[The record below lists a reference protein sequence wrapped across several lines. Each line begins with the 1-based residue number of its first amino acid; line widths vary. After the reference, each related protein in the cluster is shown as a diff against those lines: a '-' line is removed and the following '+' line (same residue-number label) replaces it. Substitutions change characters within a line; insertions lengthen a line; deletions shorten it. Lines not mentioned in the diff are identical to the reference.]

1 MILRSV
7 GPYVCF
13 LLCAASLAVGGE
25 LRKSPW
31 TTWSPRPEILPIATR
46 EDSGKPEDRK
56 GGEPSETLIL
66 KGGGNPAVFGGWHQ
80 RINGI
85 EPGQWYRFSAQ
96 YTVTG
101 ITAHNRQVLAR
112 IEWLDAEGRRAGQ
125 PEFAYHQQTAGSG
138 SAKLHGPVSDSSET
152 QSRAADR
159 SIPPSPTSSALRSAS
174 LTVPAPPRASTAVL
188 QLYLAHAPDAEIRWS
203 QIQFNPIST
212 PPDRKIT
219 VAAVNLRPAK
229 SSGPEANLEAFARTA
244 EREIQTPVDLIV
256 LPEGITVVGTNKV
269 YAEVAEPADGPSVRR
284 LGALARAKNSWVVA
298 GIYERDGTAI
308 YNTAILLDRQGKL
321 AGKYRKVYLPREEV
335 ERGLTPGSDYPV
347 FQTDFG
353 PLGIMICYDVFYADP
368 ARALALAGA
377 QVIAMPIWGG
387 NQTLA
392 AARSIE
398 NRVFLVSSGYDY
410 PTRVQDPDGAIIAST
425 NVQGSVALATID
437 LNRRY
442 LEPHLGDMHQRLFNE
457 VRLDVPVR

>member
-1 MILRSV
+1 MLRSA
-7 GPYVCF
+7 PTAF
-13 LLCAASLAVGGE
+13 LLLACTASLAVAGE
-25 LRKSPW
+25 LRRGAW
-31 TTWSPRPEILPIATR
+31 TTWAPRPEILPITSR
-46 EDSGKPEDRK
+46 EDSGKREGKKD
-56 GGEPSETLIL
+56 GEASETLIL
-66 KGGGNPAVFGGWHQ
+66 KGGGNLAVFGGWHQ
-80 RINGI
+80 RIEGI
-85 EPGQWYRFSAQ
+85 EPGQWYRFSVR
-96 YTVTG
+96 YNVTG
-101 ITAHNRQVLAR
+101 ATSQNRQVLAR
-112 IEWLDAEGRRAGQ
+112 IEWLDADGRRAGQ
-125 PEFAYHQQTAGSG
+125 PEFAYHQQLAAPGSP
-138 SAKLHGPVSDSSET
+138 KLHRPVIDTSET
-152 QSRAADR
+152 SSTDR
-159 SIPPSPTSSALRSAS
+159 DRLRLPSPSESVLRSAS
-174 LTVPAPPRASTAVL
+174 LTVPAPSRASAAVL
-188 QLYLAHAPDAEIRWS
+188 QLYLAHAPNAEVRWS
-203 QIQFNPIST
+203 HIQFDPIST
-212 PPDRKIT
+212 PSERKIT

-256 LPEGITVVGTNKV
+256 FPEGITVVGTNKV
-269 YAEVAEPADGPSVRR
+269 YAEVAEPADGPSARR
-284 LGALARAKNSWVVA
+284 LGAVARAKKSWIVA

-308 YNTAILLDRQGKL
+308 YNTAILLDRRGNL

-425 NVQGSVALATID
+425 NVQGSVALATVD

-442 LEPHLGDMHQRLFNE
+442 LELHLGDMHQRLFNE